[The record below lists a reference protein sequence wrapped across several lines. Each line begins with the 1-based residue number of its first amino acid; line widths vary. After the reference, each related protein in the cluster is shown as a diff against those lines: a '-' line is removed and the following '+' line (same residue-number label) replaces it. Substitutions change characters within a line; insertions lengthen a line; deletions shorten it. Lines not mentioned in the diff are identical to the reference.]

1 MMECSSCHKPN
12 RPAAKFCKWCGT
24 AMTSSSANVGERQED
39 QLLDQITGLDDLKS
53 VVQREV
59 TAFKN
64 MRTAGFKYDAR
75 NLHAIIMGNSGTGKN
90 KVVEALSKAYF
101 KTGITT
107 KPDPKIISAV
117 DFAEF
122 SRNLPANIDA
132 AKGGILCIDNAHQL
146 TPDGYQA
153 GQSLPIDKL
162 YAEMGMRAG
171 DPIIVLCSKP
181 DGFRDYLEAN
191 HDVNNRFNLKFYLP
205 DMNVDQMLQLAEW
218 FVKEKKFQMDDNVR
232 SKLKKRLLYLFR
244 HQQDAEQ
251 SLHIGKNGFLVHKE
265 MNKIF
270 SDHFINPSFMQSPTT
285 LLESDIKGEVYETS
299 SVEDVLK
306 ELDDFIGMD
315 GVKGFLEK
323 MTNLLRIGQKDAA
336 ATGKEQT
343 IGSHIVLTGNPGT
356 GKTTLARKLGE
367 VFAASGILSSGHVI
381 ETDRS
386 KLVGKYV
393 GETALLVQKYCNEAM
408 GGVLLVDEAYTLKQ
422 SDQDNFGQEAIDTLL
437 KRMEDDR
444 GKFVVIAAGYQKE
457 MQNFIGANPG
467 MKSRVKDNFFHL
479 PDYTPDQLLA
489 ILKLFIK
496 KGGYTLDPEAEKKA
510 TAHLTQLYNQRS
522 RDFGNGRDVRN
533 FYESIL
539 AARAT
544 RLVTANES
552 EYNMQITGADIPA
565 EETDLSAGNVAL
577 LLEEL
582 NALTGLEE
590 VKAEINALVDFL
602 EAERLRS
609 EAGGKKNNINLHCV
623 FTGNPGT
630 GKTTVA
636 RILAKIFKS
645 LGVLGKG
652 QLIEVTDKDLVAG
665 YIGQTSA
672 KTDKIVDSAM
682 GGVLFIDEAYT
693 LAAKGQNSFTS
704 EAIDTLLKRMEDD
717 RGKFIVIAAGYTKE
731 MQDFL
736 DSNPGLDSR
745 FARKIN
751 FADYPP
757 DALYKIMQG
766 MIKNAGMHTNEE
778 TDTRLMQRID
788 QLYRAKNK
796 SFANARTV
804 RNEFEKILQAQSKR
818 LVQQKRNG
826 VQVDAMAL
834 LPDDIIITGEDQS
847 AVSVEKLLNE
857 LHSLTGLNAVKNS
870 IHSLVDFLE
879 AEKLRLTA
887 GGKRKDLNL
896 HFVFTGNPGTGKTT
910 VARILAKIFKGLG
923 ILPVGQLIEVT
934 DKDLVAPYVGQTSPL
949 TNKVI
954 DSAMGGVLFIDEA
967 YSLSKSSGGFGG
979 EAIDTLLKRMEDDRG
994 KFIVIAA
1001 GYLREME
1008 IFLDSNPGL
1017 DSRFTQKIE
1026 FEDYQPDELHAIFLS
1041 LVKSNEMKIDDEASV
1056 GAMRYFTALYRN
1068 KNHRFANGRTVR
1080 NEFEQ
1085 VLQRQS
1091 KRVIQL
1097 QRSGQSFDPMLITAD
1112 DITQVNTD

>member
-1 MMECSSCHKPN
+1 MECSNCHKPN
-12 RPAAKFCKWCGT
+12 RSAAKFCKHCGKELT
-24 AMTSSSANVGERQED
+24 VAGGGNGQAMD
-39 QLLDQITGLDDLKS
+39 PHFDLLIGLDDLKATI
-53 VVQREV
+53 QREII
-59 TAFKN
+59 AFKN
-64 MRTAGFKYDAR
+64 MRTAGFRYDTR
-75 NLHAIIMGNSGTGKN
+75 NLQTILMGNSGTGKN
-90 KVVEALSKAYF
+90 KVVEALAKVYF
-101 KTGITT
+101 KNGITS
-107 KPDPKIISAV
+107 KPDPKIVSAI

-122 SRNLPANIDA
+122 SRNLAANIDA
-132 AKGGILCIDNAHQL
+132 ARGGILCIDNAHQL
-146 TPDGYQA
+146 VPAGYQA

-162 YAEMGMRAG
+162 YAEMEKRAG
-171 DPIIVLCSKP
+171 DPVVMLSSKTE
-181 DGFRDYLEAN
+181 GFREYLEAN

-205 DMNVDQMLQLAEW
+205 DMNVDQMLQLANW
-218 FVKEKKFQMDDNVR
+218 YVKEKKFEMGAAAQA
-232 SKLKKRLLYLFR
+232 KLKKRLLYLFR
-244 HQQDAEQ
+244 RQQDAEQ
-251 SLHIGKNGFLVHKE
+251 AMHTGKNGFLVHKE
-265 MNKIF
+265 LNKIF
-270 SDHFINPSFMQSPTT
+270 SDHFINPSFMHSPTT
-285 LLESDIKGEVYETS
+285 LLESDIQGEIYEIKPA
-299 SVEDVLK
+299 EEVLN

-315 GVKGFLEK
+315 GVKAFLEK
-323 MTNLLRIGQKDAA
+323 MVNLLRIGQKDAA
-336 ATGKEQT
+336 TTGKEQL

-367 VFAASGILSSGHVI
+367 VFAAAGILSSGHVV

-496 KGGYTLDPEAEKKA
+496 KGGYILEPEAEKKA
-510 TAHLTQLYNQRS
+510 SAHLAQLFNQRT

-533 FYESIL
+533 FYENIL

-544 RLVTANES
+544 RLMGKTDADYSMNITA
-552 EYNMQITGADIPA
+552 ADIPV
-565 EETDLSAGNVAL
+565 EETDLSAGNIEL
-577 LLEEL
+577 LLAEL

-590 VKAEINALVDFL
+590 VKAEINSLVNFL

-636 RILAKIFKS
+636 RILARIFKS

-672 KTDKIVDSAM
+672 KTDKIIDSAM

-704 EAIDTLLKRMEDD
+704 EAVDTLLKRMEDD

-757 DALYKIMQG
+757 SALYDIMQG
-766 MIKNAGMHTNEE
+766 MKRYYARNDPRGQNAYK
-778 TDTRLMQRID
+778 RID
-788 QLYRAKNK
+788 RCKA
-796 SFANARTV
+796 AA
-804 RNEFEKILQAQSKR
+804 A
-818 LVQQKRNG
+818 
-826 VQVDAMAL
+826 
-834 LPDDIIITGEDQS
+834 
-847 AVSVEKLLNE
+847 
-857 LHSLTGLNAVKNS
+857 
-870 IHSLVDFLE
+870 
-879 AEKLRLTA
+879 
-887 GGKRKDLNL
+887 
-896 HFVFTGNPGTGKTT
+896 PGTIVPLQGQAFCQWAHGK
-910 VARILAKIFKGLG
+910 K
-923 ILPVGQLIEVT
+923 
-934 DKDLVAPYVGQTSPL
+934 
-949 TNKVI
+949 
-954 DSAMGGVLFIDEA
+954 
-967 YSLSKSSGGFGG
+967 
-979 EAIDTLLKRMEDDRG
+979 
-994 KFIVIAA
+994 
-1001 GYLREME
+1001 
-1008 IFLDSNPGL
+1008 
-1017 DSRFTQKIE
+1017 
-1026 FEDYQPDELHAIFLS
+1026 
-1041 LVKSNEMKIDDEASV
+1041 
-1056 GAMRYFTALYRN
+1056 
-1068 KNHRFANGRTVR
+1068 
-1080 NEFEQ
+1080 
-1085 VLQRQS
+1085 
-1091 KRVIQL
+1091 
-1097 QRSGQSFDPMLITAD
+1097 
-1112 DITQVNTD
+1112 